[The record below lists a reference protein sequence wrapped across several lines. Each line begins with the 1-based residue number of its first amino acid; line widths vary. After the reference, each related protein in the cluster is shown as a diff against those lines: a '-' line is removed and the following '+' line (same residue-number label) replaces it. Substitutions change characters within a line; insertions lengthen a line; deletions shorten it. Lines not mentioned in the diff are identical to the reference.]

1 MKIAK
6 NIFYALGLIL
16 VIASVGVYFLPD
28 SYTVTESI
36 EINRPEKTIYSMV
49 SDYNNW
55 KNWSPWAEMEP
66 NALFTVTGEPG
77 KPGHQLSWNGKKLG
91 KGSLS
96 IRIAASNGFLNGDL
110 VFEEPFKA
118 TAKDDWSFEEK
129 DNKTI
134 VTWTSTGGLSFP
146 FGRLYGLTMNETL
159 SKQQKH
165 GLEKLKN
172 LCESLPDTD
181 SLAEQAD
188 SIPVTP

>member
-16 VIASVGVYFLPD
+16 AIALVGIYFLPD

-36 EINRPEKTIYSMV
+36 EINRPEKSVYYLV

-55 KNWSPWAEMEP
+55 KDWSPWAEMEP
-66 NALFTVTGEPG
+66 NASFTVTGEPG
-77 KPGHQLSWNGKKLG
+77 KPGHKLSWKGEKLG

-96 IRIAASNGFLNGDL
+96 IRMAASNGFLNSDL
-110 VFEEPFKA
+110 VFEDPFEA
-118 TAKDDWSFEEK
+118 TAKDNWNFDEK
-129 DNKTI
+129 GNKTV

-146 FGRLYGLTMNETL
+146 IGRLYGLTMDETL

-165 GLEKLKN
+165 GLEKLKK
-172 LCESLPDTD
+172 LCEALPDVEAIASKADSLPV
-181 SLAEQAD
+181 A
-188 SIPVTP
+188 P